1 MAVFHAMAMLKEG
14 ANPQLGICPLHPGDI
29 VAGSEQEALEEAR
42 SLMNDTIGECA
53 EASDDDAADKL
64 YAAAKALEPHVVR
77 VNRPSVNVEPRSWTT
92 DAVHEGAIVG
102 TLYNYGNETGEQ
114 SFDVLLDGK
123 ITGLLL
129 ERRRPMVTT
138 EGQPAEKRG
147 WCLSKASGALAP
159 VVGRE
164 WEEDRPVGEG
174 DGFAWP
180 GVALAGIRGA
190 LESQNSTSAP

>member
-1 MAVFHAMAMLKEG
+1 
-14 ANPQLGICPLHPGDI
+14 
-29 VAGSEQEALEEAR
+29 
-42 SLMNDTIGECA
+42 
-53 EASDDDAADKL
+53 
-64 YAAAKALEPHVVR
+64 VR

-129 ERRRPMVTT
+129 ERRRPIVTT

-159 VVGRE
+159 VIGRE